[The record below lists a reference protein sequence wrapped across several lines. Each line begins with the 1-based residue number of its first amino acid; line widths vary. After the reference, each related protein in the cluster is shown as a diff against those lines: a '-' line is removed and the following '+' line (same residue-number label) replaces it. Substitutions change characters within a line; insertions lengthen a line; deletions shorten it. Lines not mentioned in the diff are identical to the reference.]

1 MPLNQL
7 TFETVTET
15 LAANTG
21 LTTASGSSV
30 ATTGGITSG
39 STVLTVASATSY
51 TAGHGIVVAE
61 AGTVGGRMVTWID
74 SIDGLELT
82 LHDKAVST
90 VVAKAVTHD
99 DRAVVLAR
107 NIRPA
112 YGNLPVAFP
121 AINITMEGATGNS
134 APGSDTGDFMF
145 YVYCQSEPGST
156 GQPNTVLNL
165 ISGRIRDLLHNKES
179 NLTNGAISIQKMWEV
194 YRSSIIPAP
203 EISETTHSQALRYEY
218 IVN

>member
-7 TFETVTET
+7 TFEAVSEA
-15 LAANTG
+15 LAADTG
-21 LTTASGSSV
+21 LTTAASSSV

-39 STVLTVASATSY
+39 STVLTVASATSFS
-51 TAGHGIVVAE
+51 AGHGITVAE
-61 AGTVGGRMVTWID
+61 AGTVGGRMVTWIE
-74 SIDGLELT
+74 SIDGLDLT
-82 LHDKAVST
+82 LHDKAVCT

-121 AINITMEGATGNS
+121 AINITMEGAIGNDF
-134 APGSDTGDFMF
+134 PGSDTGDFTF
-145 YVYCQSEPGST
+145 YVYCQSEPRST

-165 ISGRIRDLLHNKES
+165 ISARIRALLHDKAG

-194 YRSSIIPAP
+194 YRSPIIPAP